1 MSSYPS
7 GIGDFLHREEGA
19 TAVEYAI
26 MLAVIIVGAIAAVL
40 TSGNSMREAWQAIEA
55 DTQQA
60 LSQ

>member
-1 MSSYPS
+1 MSSCPRD
-7 GIGDFLHREEGA
+7 IGDFLRSEEGV

-60 LSQ
+60 MGQ